1 MSDPDAE
8 PVETGIKGLDEI
20 LMGGIPKGHCVLL
33 AGSCGTGKTVMCH
46 QFLFKGASQGENG
59 VYISLVEPADKILK
73 NMSSFTFFDQ
83 KLVDKGAVKVVDMTQ
98 DVRLKGIEFTNI
110 EDLIGIIRGIIEETD
125 AQRVT
130 IDSITALCENIGER
144 NKIRDFVL
152 ELGFQLMYLKCTTVM
167 ISEIPPQTFKYSM
180 YGIEEF
186 IADGVILLSDFERR
200 GDLIRS
206 LQVIKMRG
214 VAHSRNKQVMKIM
227 DEGVNLLPMFKA
239 GVD

>member
-1 MSDPDAE
+1 
-8 PVETGIKGLDEI
+8 
-20 LMGGIPKGHCVLL
+20 
-33 AGSCGTGKTVMCH
+33 
-46 QFLFKGASQGENG
+46 
-59 VYISLVEPADKILK
+59 VEPADKIVR
-73 NMSSFTFFDQ
+73 NMASFGFYNKRLLDEG
-83 KLVDKGAVKVVDMTQ
+83 KIRVVDMTQ

-110 EDLIGIIRGIIEETD
+110 EGLIGIIKSIIEESN
-125 AQRVT
+125 AKRVA
-130 IDSITALCENIGER
+130 IDSITALAENIGEK

-152 ELGFQLMYLKCTTVM
+152 ELGFQLMYLECTTMM
-167 ISEIPPQTFKYSM
+167 ISEIPPQTFKYSV
-180 YGIEEF
+180 YGVEEF

-239 GVD
+239 GVE